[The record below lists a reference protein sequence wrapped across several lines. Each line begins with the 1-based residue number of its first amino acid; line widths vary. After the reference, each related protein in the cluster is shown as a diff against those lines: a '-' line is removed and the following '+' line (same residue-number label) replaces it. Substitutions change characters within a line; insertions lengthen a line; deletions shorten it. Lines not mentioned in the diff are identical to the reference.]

1 MKNIF
6 DPKWIAS
13 SFSLS
18 TLLLIPVC
26 VAVNIV
32 GSQLNRMLGIPLYF
46 DAIGTM
52 FVAMIAG
59 PWIGGI
65 TGLLT
70 NIFIS
75 IVLGNPNSIAFS
87 TVSVAIGIS
96 TGVLSYKKMFLT
108 PAKTVISA
116 VIVTFFTLATA
127 VPTALFVFGGATGAN
142 ADLVTSLLVASGAK
156 FVESVLSMQAI
167 TNGLDKFI
175 SIGVAYILIK
185 SIPKRFLSKQPLGFV
200 YLDTV
205 SHDNDDEWKD

>member
-32 GSQLNRMLGIPLYF
+32 GSQLNRMLGLPLFF

-52 FVAMIAG
+52 FVAMISG

-70 NIFIS
+70 NIIGS
-75 IVLGNPNSIAFS
+75 IVLGDPNMIAFS

-96 TGVLSYKKMFLT
+96 AGILSYKKMFLT
-108 PAKTVISA
+108 PIKA
-116 VIVTFFTLATA
+116 VIGAIVVTFFTLATS
-127 VPTALFVFGGATGAN
+127 VPTALFVFGGATGGN
-142 ADLVTSLLVASGAK
+142 SDFITSLLIASGVK
-156 FVESVLSMQAI
+156 LVESVLSTQAI

-175 SIGVAYILIK
+175 SIGIAYVLIK
-185 SIPKRFLSKQPLGFV
+185 SVPKRFLSKQPLGFV
-200 YLDTV
+200 YLDTI
-205 SHDNDDEWKD
+205 SHDEDKWND

>member
-70 NIFIS
+70 NK
-75 IVLGNPNSIAFS
+75 
-87 TVSVAIGIS
+87 IGR
-96 TGVLSYKKMFLT
+96 
-108 PAKTVISA
+108 
-116 VIVTFFTLATA
+116 
-127 VPTALFVFGGATGAN
+127 
-142 ADLVTSLLVASGAK
+142 ASCRER
-156 FVESVLSMQAI
+156 V
-167 TNGLDKFI
+167 
-175 SIGVAYILIK
+175 
-185 SIPKRFLSKQPLGFV
+185 
-200 YLDTV
+200 
-205 SHDNDDEWKD
+205 